1 MDRNVEMFMTIE
13 KTLVQNKC
21 LNLPH
26 IFIMPE
32 VEKQLVPRLKD
43 IIKRHQGTIAENPD
57 DASHLVHP
65 PLPTTDGPG
74 NYSISCKNF
83 SLLIIYVFFIKIL
96 FSFFRGLGSCC
107 IQKR

>member
-13 KTLVQNKC
+13 KTLVLNKC
-21 LNLPH
+21 LALPH

-65 PLPTTDGPG
+65 PLPATDGPG
-74 NYSISCKNF
+74 MKYKFLWYLFTF
-83 SLLIIYVFFIKIL
+83 SLTIYSKENCSQAV
-96 FSFFRGLGSCC
+96 
-107 IQKR
+107 

>member
-1 MDRNVEMFMTIE
+1 MFMTIE

-21 LNLPH
+21 LTLPH

-65 PLPTTDGPG
+65 PLPATDGPG
-74 NYSISCKNF
+74 IIIIFLLVFLKIS
-83 SLLIIYVFFIKIL
+83 YYFI
-96 FSFFRGLGSCC
+96 
-107 IQKR
+107 

>member
-13 KTLVQNKC
+13 KTLVLNKC
-21 LNLPH
+21 LQLPN

-74 NYSISCKNF
+74 NTGQNIF
-83 SLLIIYVFFIKIL
+83 
-96 FSFFRGLGSCC
+96 
-107 IQKR
+107 

>member
-13 KTLVQNKC
+13 KTLVLNKC
-21 LNLPH
+21 LALPH

-65 PLPTTDGPG
+65 PLPATDGPG
-74 NYSISCKNF
+74 KKHKFLLYLFIFPLTIYSKKENVI
-83 SLLIIYVFFIKIL
+83 
-96 FSFFRGLGSCC
+96 
-107 IQKR
+107 